1 MKNLQAFMQ
10 GGHETVSTH
19 INLKF
24 LAKLTQ
30 KNYYFK
36 FNYFLCCF
44 FFFLKI
50 HQPQYSITIIIKYYF
65 LSFTFL
71 IPNFHNH
78 NTQLSTAYK
87 PTTQHN

>member
-30 KNYYFK
+30 KHYYFK

-44 FFFLKI
+44 FFF
-50 HQPQYSITIIIKYYF
+50 F
-65 LSFTFL
+65 
-71 IPNFHNH
+71 
-78 NTQLSTAYK
+78 
-87 PTTQHN
+87 

>member
-1 MKNLQAFMQ
+1 MTDGIALKYNLKKKNQIFTIMKNLQAFMQ

-30 KNYYFK
+30 KHYYFK

-44 FFFLKI
+44 FFF
-50 HQPQYSITIIIKYYF
+50 F
-65 LSFTFL
+65 
-71 IPNFHNH
+71 
-78 NTQLSTAYK
+78 
-87 PTTQHN
+87 